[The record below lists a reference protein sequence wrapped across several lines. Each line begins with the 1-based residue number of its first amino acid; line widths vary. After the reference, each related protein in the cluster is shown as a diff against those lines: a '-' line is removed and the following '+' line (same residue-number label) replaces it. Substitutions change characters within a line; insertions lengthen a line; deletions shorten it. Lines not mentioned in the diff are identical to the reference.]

1 MLTKLTTH
9 LCAAL
14 VTALLLTAV
23 RAFAQT
29 TVSGKVTDANTK
41 ETLAGVN
48 IKVKD
53 RVVGTIT
60 DGKGNFTLKVNSAP
74 PFTLQIS
81 IVGYQSKEVEVTADG
96 MNLDIALDE
105 QTIIGQEVVISASRV
120 EESVLKSPVTVERMD
135 IKQIRETPAANFY
148 DALQNMKGVEM
159 STQSLTFRSFNT
171 RGFNANG
178 NVRVVQMIDGMDN
191 QAPGLNFPV
200 GNIVGIS
207 ELDLETLELLPGA
220 ASALYGPNAINGILL
235 MNSKSPFQY
244 QGASAYVR
252 TGLMN
257 EKNRRKPGTVDEPL
271 GATGMIDAA
280 IRYAKSFN
288 DKLAFKINI
297 GYLRANDWQA
307 SDTRDQSLLN
317 GFNAVTGNRAN
328 NPGYNGV
335 NTYGDENN
343 VNLFTS
349 LFANGQPGTGAGGT
363 SPFLGAIAS
372 FRYPAGTPGIGGA
385 SLTQLTGQ
393 TPQQIFQAIIP
404 NVFVSRTGYN
414 ERDLADYTT
423 KSIKFN
429 GALHYRLNEK
439 VEAIL
444 QANIGT
450 GTTVYTGADRYSL
463 SNFILSQYKAEL
475 RGTNFYVRAYTTQ
488 ENSGESYAIGTLG
501 SGINEAWKPS
511 TTWFP
516 QYFGAFGERALTTY
530 ATAFAGAL
538 AQGLAPAA
546 AAAAAAA
553 ATQAGFN
560 TFHQQARAI
569 ADQGRFLPGTP
580 EFQRASEAVRSR
592 PIPGN
597 AQGVGAKFK
606 DRTSLYHFEGM
617 YNFSNEI
624 KFAEVI
630 VGANYRLYALNSEGT
645 LFARRD
651 DGSEFNI
658 NEFGGFLQ
666 ASKKLFEDRLKLTG
680 SVRYDKNQNF
690 KGQVNPRA
698 SAVLTVAKDHNFRAS
713 YQTGFRIPT
722 TQNQYIDLLTP
733 QARLLGGLPLF
744 RERYDMINNPVY
756 TLQSVQAYG
765 AALQRGVPESQ
776 ARQLL
781 QVFQFREWQPERVRS
796 FEVGYKSLIKNKL
809 SIDAYYYRSALLNF
823 DGGVVVVQSRV
834 LPDPTRPE
842 IDTQHRLALLSATTR
857 NVYSFPINSQEVLT
871 SHGWALGIDYALP
884 KGFAVG
890 GNVSFNDLLNTNQLP
905 AGFETSFNT
914 PRYRYNLSL
923 SNRNWIKNVSF
934 SVNYRWQDEF
944 VWQSSFVGP
953 AIRGA
958 AQSVVPAFSIL
969 DAQVSLKV
977 PSIKSI
983 IKLGGSNLLNQ
994 SYTQAWGNPSV
1005 GAIYYLQITFDEF
1018 LN

>member
-1 MLTKLTTH
+1 MKMITT
-9 LCAAL
+9 LSRQLFCVL
-14 VTALLLTAV
+14 GSLLLALQ
-23 RAFAQT
+23 AIAQT
-29 TVSGKVTDANTK
+29 TVSGKVTDAVTK
-41 ETLAGVN
+41 EALAGVN

-60 DGKGNFTLKVNSAP
+60 DNKGNFTLKVNSAP

-81 IVGYQSKEVEVTADG
+81 IVGYQSKEVEVTSEG
-96 MNLDIALDE
+96 MNLEIALEE
-105 QTIIGQEVVISASRV
+105 QTIIGQEVVVSASRV

-148 DALQNMKGVEM
+148 DALQNLKGVEM

-178 NVRVVQMIDGMDN
+178 NVRVVQLIDGMDN

-252 TGLMN
+252 AGLMN
-257 EKNRRKPGTVDEPL
+257 EKNRRKPGTVDDPL

-288 DKLAFKINI
+288 DKVAFKINV
-297 GYLRANDWQA
+297 GFLQANDWQA
-307 SDTRDQSLLN
+307 TDIRDQSLLN
-317 GFNAVTGNRAN
+317 GFTAQTGNRTN

-335 NTYGDENN
+335 NVYGDENS
-343 VNLFTS
+343 VNMFTS

-363 SPFLGAIAS
+363 SAFLGAIAS
-372 FRYPAGTPGIGGA
+372 FRYPTGLPGIGGA

-393 TPQQIFQAIIP
+393 TAQQIFQAIIP

-429 GALHYRLNEK
+429 SAVHYRLNEK
-439 VEAIL
+439 IEAIL
-444 QANIGT
+444 QANVGT

-475 RGTNFYVRAYTTQ
+475 RGSNFYLRAYTTQ
-488 ENSGESYAIGTLG
+488 ENSGQSYAIGTLAN
-501 SGINEAWKPS
+501 GINEAWKPS

-516 QYFGAFGERALTTY
+516 QYFGAFAERALTTY

-538 AQGLAPAA
+538 GQGLSQSAAVAA
-546 AAAAAAA
+546 AAAAA
-553 ATQAGFN
+553 QAGFA

-569 ADQGRFLPGTP
+569 ADQGRFLPGSA
-580 EFQRASEAVRSR
+580 EFDRASEAVRSR

-597 AQGVGAKFK
+597 LSRGEVGAKFK

-617 YNFSNEI
+617 YNLSNQI
-624 KFAEVI
+624 KFAEI
-630 VGANYRLYALNSEGT
+630 ILGANYRVYALNSEGT

-658 NEFGGFLQ
+658 NEFGGFVQ

-744 RERYDMINNPVY
+744 RERYNMINNPVY
-756 TLQSVQAYG
+756 TLRSVQEYG
-765 AALQRGVPESQ
+765 AALQRGVPEPQ

-781 QVFQFREWQPERVRS
+781 QVFQFREWKPERIRS
-796 FEVGYKSLIKNKL
+796 FEIGYKSLIKNKL

-823 DGGVVVVQSRV
+823 DGGMIVVQSRDP
-834 LPDPTRPE
+834 LPAGAPPLT
-842 IDTQHRLALLSATTR
+842 LLSANTR
-857 NVYSFPINSQEVLT
+857 NVYSFPINSEEVLT
-871 SHGWALGIDYALP
+871 SHGWGIGIDYALP
-884 KGFAVG
+884 KGFTVG
-890 GNVSFNDLLNTNQLP
+890 GNVSYNDLLNTNKLP
-905 AGFETSFNT
+905 AGFETFFNT

-953 AIRGA
+953 NIRA
-958 AQSVVPAFSIL
+958 AGQSIVPAYSTL

-983 IKLGGSNLLNQ
+983 IKLGGSNLLNR
-994 SYTQAWGNPSV
+994 SFTQAWGNPSV
-1005 GAIYYLQITFDEF
+1005 GAIYYLQVTFDEF

>member
-1 MLTKLTTH
+1 MLTKLTKTFAIAWAMM
-9 LCAAL
+9 LLIAAQ
-14 VTALLLTAV
+14 AL
-23 RAFAQT
+23 AQT

-105 QTIIGQEVVISASRV
+105 QTIMGQEVVISASRV

-148 DALQNMKGVEM
+148 DALQNLKGVEM

-178 NVRVVQMIDGMDN
+178 NVRVVQLIDGMDN

-220 ASALYGPNAINGILL
+220 ASALYGPNALNGILL
-235 MNSKSPFQY
+235 MNSKNPFQY

-257 EKNRRKPGTVDEPL
+257 EKNRLKPGTEDPL

-307 SDTRDQSLLN
+307 SDIRDQSLLN
-317 GFNAVTGNRAN
+317 GFNATTGNRAN

-363 SPFLGAIAS
+363 SAFLGAIAS

-423 KSIKFN
+423 KSLKFN
-429 GALHYRLNEK
+429 GALHYRLNDK

-475 RGTNFYVRAYTTQ
+475 RGSNFYVRAYTTR

-538 AQGLAPAA
+538 AQGQTPAA
-546 AAAAAAA
+546 AAATAAAA
-553 ATQAGFN
+553 AQAGFN

-580 EFQRASEAVRSR
+580 QFNQASEAVRSR

-597 AQGVGAKFK
+597 AQGVGALFTDK
-606 DRTSLYHFEGM
+606 TSLYHFEGM

-624 KFAEVI
+624 KFAEVL
-630 VGANYRLYALNSEGT
+630 VGANYRIYALNSEGT

-658 NEFGGFLQ
+658 NEFGGFVQ
-666 ASKKLFEDRLKLTG
+666 ASKKLFEERIKLTG
-680 SVRYDKNQNF
+680 SLRYDKNQNF
-690 KGQVNPRA
+690 KGQLNPRA
-698 SAVLTVAKDHNFRAS
+698 SVVWTVAKDHNFRAS

-744 RERYDMINNPVY
+744 RDRYNMINNPVY

-765 AALQRGVPESQ
+765 AALQRGVPEPQ

-781 QVFQFREWQPERVRS
+781 QVFQFREWQPERIRS

-823 DGGVVVVQSRV
+823 DGGLVVVQSRDQ
-834 LPDPTRPE
+834 LPAGAPPLT
-842 IDTQHRLALLSATTR
+842 LLSANTR
-857 NVYSFPINSQEVLT
+857 NVYSFPINSEQVLT
-871 SHGWALGIDYALP
+871 SHGWALGVDYALP
-884 KGFAVG
+884 KGFAIG
-890 GNVSFNDLLNTNQLP
+890 GNVSYNDLLNTDKLP

-923 SNRNWIKNVSF
+923 SNRNWIKNLSF

-953 AIRGA
+953 AIRAA
-958 AQSVVPAFSIL
+958 AQSVVPAYSVL
-969 DAQVSLKV
+969 DAQVSLKI

-983 IKLGGSNLLNQ
+983 VKLGGSNLLNQ
-994 SYTQAWGNPSV
+994 SFTQAWGNPSI
-1005 GAIYYLQITFDEF
+1005 GALYYLQITFDEF

>member
-1 MLTKLTTH
+1 MLAKLTKQFCFALGIV
-9 LCAAL
+9 LLMAAQ
-14 VTALLLTAV
+14 AI
-23 RAFAQT
+23 AQT
-29 TVSGKVTDANTK
+29 TVSGKVTDAGTK

-81 IVGYQSKEVEVTADG
+81 IIGYQSKEVEVTSDG
-96 MNLDIALDE
+96 MNLDIALNE
-105 QTIIGQEVVISASRV
+105 QTIIGQEVVVSASRV

-135 IKQIRETPAANFY
+135 IMQIRETPAANFY

-159 STQSLTFRSFNT
+159 STQSLTFRSVNT

-191 QAPGLNFPV
+191 QAPGLNFAV
-200 GNIVGIS
+200 GNIVGMS

-220 ASALYGPNAINGILL
+220 ASALYGPNAINGIIL
-235 MNSKSPFQY
+235 MNSKNPFQY

-252 TGLMN
+252 TGLMS
-257 EKNRRKPGTVDEPL
+257 EKNRREPGSDNAL

-280 IRYAKSFN
+280 FRYAKSFN
-288 DKLAFKINI
+288 DKLAFKVNL
-297 GYLRANDWQA
+297 GYLQANDWQA
-307 SDTRDQSLLN
+307 SDIRDQSLLN
-317 GFNAVTGNRAN
+317 GFNINSGNRAN

-335 NTYGDENN
+335 NTYGDETN
-343 VNLFTS
+343 VNLFSS
-349 LFANGQPGTGAGGT
+349 LFGNGQPGTGAGGT
-363 SPFLGAIAS
+363 SPFLGAIAT
-372 FRYPAGTPGIGGA
+372 FRYPTGLPGIGGA

-393 TPQQIFQAIIP
+393 TPQQIFSAIIP
-404 NVFVSRTGYN
+404 NTFVSRTGYN

-423 KSIKFN
+423 KSLKFN
-429 GALHYRLNEK
+429 GALHYRINDK

-444 QANIGT
+444 QANLGT

-463 SNFILSQYKAEL
+463 SNFLLSQYKAEL
-475 RGTNFYVRAYTTQ
+475 RGSNFYLRAYTTR
-488 ENSGESYAIGTLG
+488 ENSGDSYAVGTLG

-530 ATAFAGAL
+530 ATTFAGAL
-538 AQGLAPAA
+538 GQGLSPAA

-553 ATQAGFN
+553 AAQAGFN
-560 TFHQQARAI
+560 TFHEQARAI

-580 EFQRASEAVRSR
+580 DFQRASEAVRSR
-592 PIPGN
+592 AIPGN
-597 AQGVGAKFK
+597 AQGVGARFTDK
-606 DRTSLYHFEGM
+606 TSLYHFEGM
-617 YNFSNEI
+617 YNLSNQI

-630 VGANYRLYALNSEGT
+630 VGANYRVYALNSERT
-645 LFARRD
+645 LFALRD
-651 DGSEFNI
+651 DGSEFSI
-658 NEFGGFLQ
+658 KEFGGYIQ
-666 ASKKLFEDRLKLTG
+666 ASKKLFEERLKLTG
-680 SVRYDKNQNF
+680 SVRYDKNENF

-698 SAVLTVAKDHNFRAS
+698 SAVLTVAKDHNIRAS

-733 QARLLGGLPLF
+733 QARLVGGLPLF
-744 RERYDMINNPVY
+744 RERYNMINNPVY

-765 AALQRGVPESQ
+765 AALQRGTPEAQ

-781 QVFQFREWQPERVRS
+781 QVFQFRDFQPERVRS
-796 FEVGYKSLIKNKL
+796 FEVGYKSLIGNKL
-809 SIDAYYYRSALLNF
+809 SIDAYYYNNTFINF
-823 DGGVVVVQSRV
+823 DGGAVVVQSREP
-834 LPDPTRPE
+834 LPPDAP
-842 IDTQHRLALLSATTR
+842 RLTLLSANTR
-857 NVYSFPINSQEVLT
+857 NVYSFPVNSDQQLT
-871 SHGWALGIDYALP
+871 NHGWALGLDYALP

-890 GNVSFNDLLNTNQLP
+890 GNVSYNDLLNTDRLP

-914 PRYRYNLSL
+914 PKYRYNVSL

-934 SVNYRWQDEF
+934 SVNYRWQDQF

-953 AIRGA
+953 VIRGR
-958 AQSVVPAFSIL
+958 QESIVPAFSTL

-983 IKLGGSNLLNQ
+983 VKVGGSNLLNQ